1 MPYPR
6 QHDTTGASHSIFF
19 YLFILIFKF
28 MTMMKIMHCAFK
40 ATKNVWA
47 ITRAVITPV
56 KKIMQCGK
64 NQLVTHGHEE

>member
-1 MPYPR
+1 MLYPR
-6 QHDTTGASHSIFF
+6 QHNTTGASHSI
-19 YLFILIFKF
+19 YLFIFTF

-64 NQLVTHGHEE
+64 NQLATHGHEE